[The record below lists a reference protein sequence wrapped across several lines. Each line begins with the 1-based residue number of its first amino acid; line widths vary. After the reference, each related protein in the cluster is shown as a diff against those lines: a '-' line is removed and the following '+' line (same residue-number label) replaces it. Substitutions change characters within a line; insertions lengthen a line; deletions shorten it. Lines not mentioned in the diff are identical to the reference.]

1 MKFQL
6 EEGCLLAVGYL
17 IEGGASQV
25 STAKTIERTG
35 NAHEGTL
42 LSHGDRNH
50 RNEEEIII
58 LY

>member
-1 MKFQL
+1 M
-6 EEGCLLAVGYL
+6 AVGYL
-17 IEGGASQV
+17 IEGGYFS
-25 STAKTIERTG
+25 SYHSNRIKIERKG

-42 LSHGDRNH
+42 LAHGDRNH

>member
-1 MKFQL
+1 M
-6 EEGCLLAVGYL
+6 AVGYL

-25 STAKTIERTG
+25 STAKKIERTG
-35 NAHEGTL
+35 NAHEGSL
-42 LSHGDRNH
+42 LSNGDRNH